1 MTAGDGMDRP
11 LDPVPLWRRHGVIL
25 TAAVLFSAVAVGSLG
40 RLHGN
45 TYRIASDQ
53 LTIGTVT
60 QTPFEDFIAVRAT
73 AIPFLTH
80 YLTAEQG
87 GAVEQVLA
95 EDGARVHAG
104 QPLIILGNAALQLQ
118 VASREAD
125 AASQINALENT
136 RLQLED
142 ARFKYEHDLLDIEH
156 QISTLKSNLARDKI
170 LLDGNAIAP
179 ATYQQEAEEYAY
191 ELQLRTATIASRDAQ
206 QAVRTREL
214 TELRDALKRLN
225 ESVTTAKAS
234 LEALTIRAA
243 TDGQL
248 TALNAEIGQSK
259 EQGAVL
265 GQVDSLDRFKLSAEV
280 DEFHLGRV
288 TIGQT
293 ASFTLNDHSYS
304 ARVVKLYPQI
314 ANGTFRVD
322 LHFDDPVPQGMHT
335 GQAIDIRLQLG
346 NATASTTLPDG
357 PFYQDTGGR
366 WVFVLSPDGKYATR
380 REVRLG
386 RRNPD
391 RVEVTAGVRPG
402 ERVIVSGYQAF
413 QKFDRIEIGSSQ
425 PNP

>member
-1 MTAGDGMDRP
+1 MDRRLAP
-11 LDPVPLWRRHGVIL
+11 DPPWRRHRSILVALFLVTGV
-25 TAAVLFSAVAVGSLG
+25 AVASLA

-45 TYRIASDQ
+45 TYRVAMDQ
-53 LTIGTVT
+53 LTIGTVSRT
-60 QTPFEDFIAVRAT
+60 SFEDFIAVRAT
-73 AIPFLTH
+73 AVPLLTH

-104 QPLIILGNAALQLQ
+104 QPLVVLGNAALQLQ

-156 QISTLKSNLARDKI
+156 QLSTLKSNLARDKI

-191 ELQLRTATIASRDAQ
+191 EQQLRTATIASRDTQ
-206 QAVRTREL
+206 QAVRTRGLAEL
-214 TELRDALKRLN
+214 HDTLKRLN
-225 ESVTTAKAS
+225 DSVATAKAS
-234 LEALTIRAA
+234 LKALTVRAA
-243 TDGQL
+243 ADGQL

-265 GQVDSLDRFKLSAEV
+265 GQVDSLDQFKLSAEV

-288 TIGQT
+288 ALGQT
-293 ASFTLNDHSYS
+293 ASFTFNEHSYS
-304 ARVVKLYPQI
+304 ARVAKIYPQI
-314 ANGTFRVD
+314 ANGIFRVD
-322 LHFDDPVPQGMHT
+322 LHFDDPTPQGIHT
-335 GQAIDIRLQLG
+335 GQAIDIRLRLG
-346 NATASTTLPDG
+346 EAAPSTTLPNG

-366 WVFVLSPDGKYATR
+366 WVFVVSPDGKYATR

-386 RRNPD
+386 RRNPE
-391 RVEVTAGVRPG
+391 RVEVTAGLRPG
-402 ERVIVSGYQAF
+402 DRVIVSGYEAL
-413 QKFDRIEIGSSQ
+413 QKFDRIEIQPSA